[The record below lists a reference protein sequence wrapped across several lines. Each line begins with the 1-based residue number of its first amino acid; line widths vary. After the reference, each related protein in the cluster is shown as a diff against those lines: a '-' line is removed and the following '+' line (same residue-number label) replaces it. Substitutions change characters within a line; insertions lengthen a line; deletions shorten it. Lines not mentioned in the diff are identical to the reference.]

1 MVHAPKG
8 VACDSPWRPGCGA
21 RRRLR
26 PARGASCVVESSLG
40 ASQDDIGNAA
50 CRKIL
55 TFEDTR
61 RLERAVLRY
70 PLIAKNRVDWDDF
83 VRHGNARNFNYALE
97 VAKTRLRE
105 HLGLPTVHQ
114 NLMIYR
120 HEGSSS
126 PADKNSAG

>member
-1 MVHAPKG
+1 MDFIQTGTISVLIAFVTTMLTNYLMKPRSNSEYITK
-8 VACDSPWRPGCGA
+8 
-21 RRRLR
+21 LL
-26 PARGASCVVESSLG
+26 VEII
-40 ASQDDIGNAA
+40 DDIGNAA
-50 CRKIL
+50 CREIL

-83 VRHGNARNFNYALE
+83 VRHGNARNFNYAME